1 MNAHYDTIIIVKPCV
16 VLRLCSFSEDVVF
29 VQILQFGDIL
39 FLQNVM
45 CVSYL

>member
-1 MNAHYDTIIIVKPCV
+1 MNAHYDRIIIVKTC
-16 VLRLCSFSEDVVF
+16 LCSFSEDVVF